1 MLNLLF
7 TESFSL
13 SRTLSRRSPLCHQT
27 EQQLLQLLPS
37 KSLSHVQLSAT
48 PRTAARQIPLP
59 STISW
64 SLLKLM
70 SIDLVMPSNHLIL
83 CHPLFLLPSIFPSIS
98 PISNESALL
107 MKWPHYWSFSFGIS
121 SSNEYSG
128 LISFRTDWCDLLLS
142 VNLWTG
148 IFFFNSQQPS
158 EIHKFDFPDAETEAK
173 HA

>member
-1 MLNLLF
+1 MHKRNPLKIIIQLKVLNLLF

-83 CHPLFLLPSIFPSIS
+83 CHHFLLLPSISCSIRVFSGELVLRIRWPSIEVS
-98 PISNESALL
+98 ASASVLPIN
-107 MKWPHYWSFSFGIS
+107 
-121 SSNEYSG
+121 
-128 LISFRTDWCDLLLS
+128 TQD
-142 VNLWTG
+142 
-148 IFFFNSQQPS
+148 
-158 EIHKFDFPDAETEAK
+158 
-173 HA
+173 